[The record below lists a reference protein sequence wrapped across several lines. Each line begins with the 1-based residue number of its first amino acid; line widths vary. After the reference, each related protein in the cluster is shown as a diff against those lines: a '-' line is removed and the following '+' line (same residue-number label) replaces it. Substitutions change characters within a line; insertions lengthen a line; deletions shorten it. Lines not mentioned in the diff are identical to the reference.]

1 MTPEGAIKR
10 AGIIELVKARIDELS
25 PFNDTSLVPSVNV
38 IDKILDNSAKTILL
52 ALPLHL
58 LTPTVFTGT
67 ITQTGNT
74 GHVTLDNDFLR
85 LHSFKMTEWDTEV
98 TQAITPANPKY
109 ILQKNPIT
117 MGGVNKPVVVIK
129 SDSNGKTL
137 YYYSIPTGGTHT
149 LEYAYYI
156 PLMTAEN
163 LPDDILDVVAWQ
175 CAADVILIMKGDPK
189 GALLKV
195 EEYIKLQTI

>member
-1 MTPEGAIKR
+1 MTR
-10 AGIIELVKARIDELS
+10 AEIIELVKARIDELS
-25 PFNDTSLVPSVNV
+25 PFDDTSLVPSINL
-38 IDKILDNSAKTILL
+38 IDKVLDDSAKTILL

-58 LTPTVFTGT
+58 LTPKAFTGT
-67 ITQTGNT
+67 ITPTGNT
-74 GHVTLDNDFLR
+74 GHIVLDTDFLR
-85 LHSFKMTEWDTEV
+85 LHSFKMTEWNTEV
-98 TQAITPANPKY
+98 TQAITPSNPKY
-109 ILQKNPIT
+109 ALQKYPVT

-129 SDSNGKTL
+129 SDSTGKKL
-137 YYYSIPTGGTHT
+137 YYYSIPTGKTHT
-149 LEYAYYI
+149 IDYAYYI
-156 PLMTAEN
+156 PLSVAEA